1 MKIPHA
7 SDDRASR
14 MTEVVNAV
22 LVNAVGRVCTIEE
35 RPALGVLPPRRIDAI
50 IYA

>member
-7 SDDRASR
+7 IDDLASR

-22 LVNAVGRVCTIEE
+22 LANAVGRVCTIEE
-35 RPALGVLPPRRIDAI
+35 RPATGVLPPRRTGGI